1 MEYNILNTTSL
12 IIIMNKTEPC
22 RLIGGSETY
31 FIQLLLGILSLSSLY
46 FKRKREYP
54 QRQWSVFKYDVSKQ
68 IIGMGF
74 AHIINISIAIL
85 FNDKFNMDD
94 ECRWYFLNFFIDVT
108 FGIFFNYL
116 LLKHSSKYFKRK
128 NFKALT
134 PGEYLPGNS
143 CYNKSFIMQ
152 LGVWLFI
159 ILLSKAIV
167 LSIILIPFKHQLDD
181 FGRWFLGPVS
191 HNNTLELVIVM
202 IILPILFNIIQFW
215 VQDNILKGKR
225 HYIDSCLIP
234 TDNLECVEKN
244 NEVTQEHGYAQL

>member
-1 MEYNILNTTSL
+1 
-12 IIIMNKTEPC
+12 MNKTEPC

-116 LLKHSSKYFKRK
+116 LLKHSSNYFRK
-128 NFKALT
+128 KNYISLI

-143 CYNKSFIMQ
+143 CYNKSFLMQ
-152 LGVWLFI
+152 LSVWLFI
-159 ILLSKAIV
+159 IMISKAIV

-191 HNNTLELVIVM
+191 HNNTLELIIVM
-202 IILPILFNIIQFW
+202 IILPLLFNIIQFW

-225 HYIDSCLIP
+225 HYIDSSLI
-234 TDNLECVEKN
+234 TDKDLELSES
-244 NEVTQEHGYAQL
+244 EQSLSSIQDYTEL